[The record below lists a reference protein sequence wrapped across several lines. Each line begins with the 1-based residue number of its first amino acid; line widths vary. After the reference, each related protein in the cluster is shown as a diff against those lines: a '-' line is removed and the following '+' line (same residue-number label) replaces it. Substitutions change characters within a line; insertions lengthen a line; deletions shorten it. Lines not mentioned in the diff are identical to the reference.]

1 MARGMA
7 ATVAAALALAGCGD
21 GVELDRLA
29 AGPHARVASALSGDT
44 LKLTTGAELRLAGVE
59 APHGSD
65 PYAPQSRALLQGL
78 AAGQDIE
85 RLYGGARA
93 DPTGREVAQARLSR
107 GRRWLEGEL
116 LRAGAV
122 RVRTFADNR
131 ALAKRMLDL
140 EAGARKARRGLWA
153 LPAYQVRLPE
163 EVAPGGEDFEVV
175 EGRVVR
181 VGRTGATTYLD
192 FAQDWR
198 RGLSVHIPRSA
209 ADDFD
214 LANLDL
220 SSLRGRLVRVRGLVR
235 GGRTLWLD
243 HPEALEVLKEP

>member
-1 MARGMA
+1 MGRTMLAV
-7 ATVAAALALAGCGD
+7 TAALALAGCGD
-21 GVELDRLA
+21 SVELDRLS
-29 AGPHARVASALSGDT
+29 AGAHVRVAAALSGDT

-59 APHGSD
+59 APHGAE
-65 PYAPQSRALLQGL
+65 PYARESRALLQRL

-85 RLYGGARA
+85 KLYGGARQ

-131 ALAKRMLDL
+131 ALAKRMLDI
-140 EAGARKARRGLWA
+140 EAEARRAKRGLWA
-153 LPAYQVRLPE
+153 SPAYQVRLPE
-163 EVAPGGEDFEVV
+163 EVTQGGEDFEVV

-181 VGRTGATTYLD
+181 VGQTGATAYLD
-192 FAQDWR
+192 FSQDWR

-209 ADDFD
+209 VDDFD
-214 LANLDL
+214 LANR
-220 SSLRGRLVRVRGLVR
+220 SLYGLQGRLIRVRGLVR
-235 GGRTLWLD
+235 DGRALWLD